1 MIRELTIDDF
11 EKVEP
16 MMAALHKIH
25 VENRSDFYSENAH
38 PLTKKEFKAM
48 LKDKNKIALTFA
60 ENGEIAGIA
69 LATIKDRTVRSIYI
83 DAIFVLEPFRRRGI
97 ATRLFRQ
104 IQDTASEI
112 GAERMDLM
120 VWAFNA
126 PALAFYK
133 SLGIGAKDCI
143 GKTGKINGLTRFAS
157 FIYGMIIKN
166 TPDHPVCFVFV
177 ALAMGRNET
186 EGR

>member
-1 MIRELTIDDF
+1 MIRKLTISDF

-38 PLTKKEFKAM
+38 PLTKKEYKAM
-48 LKDKNKIALTFA
+48 LKDKNKIALTF
-60 ENGEIAGIA
+60 AGIA

-133 SLGIGAKDCI
+133 SLGMKEQRIVLEKQV
-143 GKTGKINGLTRFAS
+143 K
-157 FIYGMIIKN
+157 
-166 TPDHPVCFVFV
+166 
-177 ALAMGRNET
+177 
-186 EGR
+186 

>member
-38 PLTKKEFKAM
+38 PITKKEFKAM

-69 LATIKDRTVRSIYI
+69 LATIKDWTVRLSILTPSLCLNHSVGGALPQDYSGKSRTLQ
-83 DAIFVLEPFRRRGI
+83 ARSVLKEWI
-97 ATRLFRQ
+97 
-104 IQDTASEI
+104 
-112 GAERMDLM
+112 
-120 VWAFNA
+120 
-126 PALAFYK
+126 
-133 SLGIGAKDCI
+133 
-143 GKTGKINGLTRFAS
+143 
-157 FIYGMIIKN
+157 
-166 TPDHPVCFVFV
+166 
-177 ALAMGRNET
+177 
-186 EGR
+186 

>member
-1 MIRELTIDDF
+1 MIRELTISDF

-83 DAIFVLEPFRRRGI
+83 DAIFVLEPFRRRGV

-133 SLGIGAKDCI
+133 SLGMQEQRIVLK
-143 GKTGKINGLTRFAS
+143 KQVK
-157 FIYGMIIKN
+157 
-166 TPDHPVCFVFV
+166 
-177 ALAMGRNET
+177 ET
-186 EGR
+186 D

>member
-1 MIRELTIDDF
+1 MIRKLTISDF

-25 VENRSDFYSENAH
+25 VENRNDFYSENAH
-38 PLTKKEFKAM
+38 PITTKEFKAM

-104 IQDTASEI
+104 SRTLQARSVLKEWIRWY
-112 GAERMDLM
+112 GRLM
-120 VWAFNA
+120 RRHWRFINPWA
-126 PALAFYK
+126 
-133 SLGIGAKDCI
+133 
-143 GKTGKINGLTRFAS
+143 
-157 FIYGMIIKN
+157 
-166 TPDHPVCFVFV
+166 
-177 ALAMGRNET
+177 
-186 EGR
+186 

>member
-1 MIRELTIDDF
+1 MIRELTISDF

-69 LATIKDRTVRSIYI
+69 LASLCLSHSVGGALPQGYSGKSRTQQAR
-83 DAIFVLEPFRRRGI
+83 AVLKEWI
-97 ATRLFRQ
+97 
-104 IQDTASEI
+104 
-112 GAERMDLM
+112 
-120 VWAFNA
+120 
-126 PALAFYK
+126 
-133 SLGIGAKDCI
+133 
-143 GKTGKINGLTRFAS
+143 
-157 FIYGMIIKN
+157 
-166 TPDHPVCFVFV
+166 
-177 ALAMGRNET
+177 
-186 EGR
+186 